1 MTRQPG
7 FSLIEVMVALLV
19 LSLGLVGGMG
29 MQLAAL
35 RTRHQ
40 SALLSQAVTLAA
52 GMADRMRANSGQ
64 MNAADSLNPYLNQF
78 YDTDTDGAPAP
89 SSVSCFAAAGC
100 TGAQL
105 AAFDLL
111 ELKRQL
117 GALLPA
123 GRLAICRDTP
133 AWDEAGR
140 GLRWECH
147 PGAGAPVVIKLG
159 WRGKNPDG
167 TPLQDGPGAD
177 LPAVAVTLAG
187 AVR

>member
-1 MTRQPG
+1 MTQQRG
-7 FSLIEVMVALLV
+7 FSLVEVLVALLV
-19 LSLGLVGGMG
+19 LSLGLLGASA

-40 SALLSQAVTLAA
+40 SALLSQALALAA
-52 GMADRMRANSGQ
+52 GMAERMRANSGQ
-64 MNAADSLNPYLNQF
+64 MQLADAFNPYVNQF
-78 YDTDTDGAPAP
+78 YATDEGAPAP
-89 SSVSCFAAAGC
+89 PSPSCYAAEGC

-117 GALLPA
+117 RDALPG
-123 GRLAICRDTP
+123 GRLAICRDTLS
-133 AWDEAGR
+133 WDGAAH

-159 WRGKNPDG
+159 WREKNPDG
-167 TPLQDGPGAD
+167 TALADGAAA
-177 LPAVAVTLAG
+177 PAVAVTLAG
-187 AVR
+187 ALR